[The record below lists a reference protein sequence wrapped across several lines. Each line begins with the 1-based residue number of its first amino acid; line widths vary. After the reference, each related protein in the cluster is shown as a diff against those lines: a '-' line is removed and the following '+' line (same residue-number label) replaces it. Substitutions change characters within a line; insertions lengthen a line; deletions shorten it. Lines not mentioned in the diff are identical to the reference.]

1 MTAHL
6 DDESRLAGLPEL
18 RPTLVRWA
26 PPPDAPPHL
35 AVGLDRLR
43 AASRGE
49 TLLVVSG
56 ELAPAE
62 LLERVSDVRRLGAT
76 VFALDRGDREL
87 EGIAHEALPVPQAEA
102 PMTFDAAQHLVSAA
116 TAAPGPSARASGP
129 ARPAVP
135 GRHAG
140 AACAAGSPARSTPSP
155 APSPTDAAPASGRRV
170 SRRIRG
176 IAGLVRA
183 SAGSAGPAGSASSP
197 SPSRLTDICR
207 WRAADGGRRRS
218 SCGCRTPAAP
228 ASGRTARSRCRG
240 SWPRRRD
247 PCRTARSGRTAR
259 LIRVSIS
266 RTTTPSAPIRIR
278 SSSSSFLASRRIW
291 LSSSL

>member
-1 MTAHL
+1 MNADQVATLRALLAPTGWLDRTSAFAAALRHSARTPNGLLIFGTAQDEPWHMTAHL

-43 AASRGE
+43 ATSRGQ

-116 TAAPGPSARASGP
+116 AAGPGLSAAGPRRPGPRFP
-129 ARPAVP
+129 A
-135 GRHAG
+135 
-140 AACAAGSPARSTPSP
+140 
-155 APSPTDAAPASGRRV
+155 AAPAPGLRGRLARALDAISGTQ
-170 SRRIRG
+170 
-176 IAGLVRA
+176 
-183 SAGSAGPAGSASSP
+183 P
-197 SPSRLTDICR
+197 D
-207 WRAADGGRRRS
+207 
-218 SCGCRTPAAP
+218 
-228 ASGRTARSRCRG
+228 
-240 SWPRRRD
+240 
-247 PCRTARSGRTAR
+247 
-259 LIRVSIS
+259 
-266 RTTTPSAPIRIR
+266 
-278 SSSSSFLASRRIW
+278 
-291 LSSSL
+291 